1 MREHEKLIII
11 PNVSLVDR
19 SRPREG
25 EEGSEE
31 ASQEG
36 GALGGVHRMANG
48 GTLGSVKKS
57 GTLGSTLDVTLRN
70 I

>member
-1 MREHEKLIII
+1 MEIII

-19 SRPREG
+19 GRPREG

-36 GALGGVHRMANG
+36 GALQVLRAEHLQGRHRAG
-48 GTLGSVKKS
+48 A
-57 GTLGSTLDVTLRN
+57 DVPLS
-70 I
+70 